1 MASPH
6 PAPHPA
12 AAWHRGVDRRRF
24 LLGAG
29 ALGIGA
35 VLLNAC
41 GGDDGGADGGDARYI
56 TAAFPDG
63 FRTPAILVAGLPARA
78 PLVVIDQLGPLTT
91 EAPASIEV
99 TVSHDGTGL
108 GTFTVPRHGDGLA
121 VPYYPLTFT
130 PDAAGTY
137 VATASFSDLP
147 VEFQVLEPGGTRVIQ
162 VGEALRSVETPTFDD
177 PRGVTPICTR
187 TPDPCPLHD
196 VSLSQALAL
205 GAPVALYIGTPAFC
219 QTAVCGPILEFL
231 LEERA
236 AGRDLTMIH
245 AEVYLDPYAAD
256 GDPGDTT
263 EVIDVYGL
271 DFEPQLVVAD
281 ASGTV
286 TAVLN
291 NSMDRAE
298 VRAALDTAGA

>member
-6 PAPHPA
+6 PALRPA
-12 AAWHRGVDRRRF
+12 ATLHRALDRRRF
-24 LLGAG
+24 LIGAG
-29 ALGIGA
+29 AVGIGA
-35 VLLNAC
+35 VLLPSC
-41 GGDDGGADGGDARYI
+41 GGDDEGSGGGDARYI

-91 EAPASIEV
+91 EAPPSIDV
-99 TVSHDGTGL
+99 TLGLDGADIGTYTVS
-108 GTFTVPRHGDGLA
+108 RHGDGLA

-130 PDAAGTY
+130 PEVAGIY

-147 VEFQVLEPGGTRVIQ
+147 VEFQVIEPGATRVIQ
-162 VGEALRSVETPTFDD
+162 VGEALRPVETPTLAD
-177 PRGVTPICTR
+177 PRGVTPVCTR

-196 VSLSQALAL
+196 VSLAEALTL
-205 GAPVALYIGTPAFC
+205 GTPVALYIGTPAFC

-236 AGRDLTMIH
+236 AGRDLTMVH
-245 AEVYLDPYAAD
+245 AEVYLDPYGAE

-263 EVIDVYGL
+263 EIIGVYGL